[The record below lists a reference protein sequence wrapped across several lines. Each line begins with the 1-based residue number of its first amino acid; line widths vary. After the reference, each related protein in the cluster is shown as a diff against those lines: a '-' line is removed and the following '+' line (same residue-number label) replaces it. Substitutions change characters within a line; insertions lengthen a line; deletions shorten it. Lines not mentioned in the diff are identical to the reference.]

1 MLSLEAQM
9 HTTWVVSKMLSLE
22 FIVQAGSTPT
32 CIAME
37 EINMDPPQGQ
47 LYIRPQKSSK
57 IHGKIYELMIKKR
70 KSSKGTKHH
79 EWEPGEKNIN
89 R

>member
-9 HTTWVVSKMLSLE
+9 HTTCVVAKMLSLE
-22 FIVQAGSTPT
+22 FIVQAGSAPT
-32 CIAME
+32 CSAME

-47 LYIRPQKSSK
+47 LHIRPQKSSE
-57 IHGKIYELMIKKR
+57 IHGKIYELRIKKR

-79 EWEPGEKNIN
+79 E
-89 R
+89 